1 MLKQFVLANVKPEDY
16 YEKRFP
22 EWKRQVVS
30 NVRCCFHEDG
40 KPSLAINLH
49 GGGAK
54 CHASTCAVSIGNIV
68 HFESRSKRIS
78 EKRAARILYREFIR
92 NTISLKKVAEYKDN
106 LFSDPNYILA
116 IKKQMGL
123 SLKTIRKF
131 SLGLDNESHRIT
143 IPIFNRFGMCINIRF
158 YRLPLDRTKRTEAKI
173 YNLSGYGAV
182 ELFSWRATE
191 KFRINSELYIMASE
205 KEVMLAAQNGL
216 DGVCST
222 TGEGTWERD
231 WESLI
236 AGRNVYLVMDRDEG
250 GRIAEKKLIT
260 RFATIAK
267 SVSAIRLPFR
277 ARPDHKD
284 YADWVLK
291 GKNDGSKIK
300 QYAKKKIRNANSKA
314 IEGPNINLDLF
325 TAEEERSAY
334 PTLPRFASDDI
345 IDLAQIASNVS
356 INNFRIRTQ
365 GIVAAKSTSCYTIPW
380 RFEIKIPKKPKTI
393 FSLDM
398 GRDLLWFIRN
408 TDGQILQRLQKLV
421 GHNQAEVKPIS
432 FLTATEVEVI
442 PTAVADRDVPY
453 VVQRCYY
460 FGSRIESNVPYYI
473 EAIPTSDIRTQE
485 TVGIIT
491 KCEPV
496 SKSIDKFDYSINNIA
511 DLYFFQPESQ
521 LKNDTDAIW
530 DKLVDVANQIATN
543 HSRIYNRLDLHI
555 ISLLT
560 WCSPIGFRMGGESD
574 IQRGWINSL
583 ALGDTETGKSKVAK
597 TLQRIFNCGVFVN
610 AENCTYVG
618 LVGGAIKMG
627 NGQLML
633 RWGRIPLSDKQ
644 LVVLEELSG
653 LSVDEISNMSDVRS
667 SGVARLD
674 KGGINSETNSRTRIL
689 CLSNVRS
696 QRKNLSQYLSGV
708 TAIQELI
715 GHPEDI
721 ARFDLITTLT
731 DKEVSVDVINSKRSK
746 FATIAN
752 EPVSQ
757 DSLKKLV
764 HFIWSLTP
772 DQIII
777 TEKAHEECLAQTK
790 RLSGIYHPSIPVFK
804 GGSGRYKLAR
814 IAASIA
820 CLQFSY
826 KQDRI
831 EVTEGHVR
839 CAAKLLETIYDK
851 PSFGY
856 REYSKQM
863 YDRENVKDRKLLRA
877 EFREHIPRE
886 RIPKV
891 IETLIH
897 SAKFSRDE
905 LAAIAGISV
914 FHADRLLGCMVRE
927 RALRKGEANMW
938 DITPAGKTF
947 LETLQHHHQRK

>member
-16 YEKRFP
+16 YEARFP
-22 EWKRQVVS
+22 EWKRQVVA
-30 NVRCCFHEDG
+30 NVRCCFHEDRQ
-40 KPSLAINLH
+40 PSLALNLR

-68 HFESRSKRIS
+68 HFESRKKGIS
-78 EKRAARILYREFIR
+78 EKRAARILYREFVR
-92 NTISLKKVAEYKDN
+92 KTIPLKTVAEYKDN
-106 LFSDPNYILA
+106 LFSDPSYILA

-123 SLKTIRKF
+123 SLTTIRKF

-143 IPIFNRFGMCINIRF
+143 IPVFNRFGMCVNIRF
-158 YRLPLDRTKRTEAKI
+158 YRLPLERSRKEGAKI
-173 YNLSGYGAV
+173 HSLSGYGAV
-182 ELFSWRATE
+182 ELFSWREAE
-191 KFRINSELYIMASE
+191 KFKINSDLYIMASE
-205 KEVMLAAQNGL
+205 KEVMLANQNGL
-216 DGVCST
+216 DGVAST
-222 TGEGTWERD
+222 TGEGTWESD
-231 WESLI
+231 WDSLA
-236 AGRNVYLVMDRDEG
+236 AGRNVYLVMDRDAG
-250 GRIAEKKLIT
+250 GKSAEKKLQK

-267 SVSAIRLPFR
+267 SVSLIRLPFR
-277 ARPDHKD
+277 ARRDHKD
-284 YADWVLK
+284 YADWVIK
-291 GKNDGSKIK
+291 GKNDGSNIK
-300 QYAKKKIRNANSKA
+300 QYARKKIKNEKKKIA
-314 IEGPNINLDLF
+314 EGPDINLDLF
-325 TAEEERSAY
+325 SEEDGPAY

-345 IDLAQIASNVS
+345 IDLAQIASNVELL
-356 INNFRIRTQ
+356 NKRIRTQ
-365 GIVAAKSTSCYTIPW
+365 GIVAAKSTNCYSIPW
-380 RFEIKIPKKPKTI
+380 RFEIRIPKKPKTI
-393 FSLDM
+393 FSLNM

-421 GHNQAEVKPIS
+421 GHNQAEVKPLS

-460 FGSRIESNVPYYI
+460 FGSRIESNVPYYMEI
-473 EAIPTSDIRTQE
+473 IPTSDIRTQE

-530 DKLVDVANQIATN
+530 DKLVDVASQIATN

-555 ISLLT
+555 VALLT
-560 WCSPIGFRMGGESD
+560 WCSPIGFRMGGETD
-574 IQRGWINSL
+574 VQRGWINAL

-667 SGVARLD
+667 SGIARLD

-731 DKEVSVDVINSKRSK
+731 DKEVSVNVINSSKGK

-752 EPVSQ
+752 EPIHV

-772 DQIII
+772 DQITV
-777 TEKAHEECLAQTK
+777 TEAAYEECLTQTK
-790 RLSGIYHPSIPVFK
+790 RLSAIYHPSIPVFK

-814 IAASIA
+814 IAAAIA

-831 EVTEGHVR
+831 TVTEGHVR

-863 YDRENVKDRKLLRA
+863 YDRENVKDKRLLRA
-877 EFREHIPRE
+877 EFRKHISRE
-886 RIPKV
+886 QIPKV

-905 LAAIAGISV
+905 LAAISGTNIIY
-914 FHADRLLGCMVRE
+914 ADQLIGCMVRE
-927 RALRKGEANMW
+927 RALRKGDANLW
-938 DITPAGKTF
+938 EITPAGKTF
-947 LETLQHHHQRK
+947 LETLQHHHTK

>member
-1 MLKQFVLANVKPEDY
+1 MLKQFVLENVKPEDY

-22 EWKRQVVS
+22 EWTRHVIA
-30 NVRCCFHEDG
+30 NVKCCFHEDS
-40 KPSLAINLH
+40 KPSLAVNLR
-49 GGGAK
+49 GGGAR
-54 CHASTCAVSIGNIV
+54 CHASTCGVSIGNII
-68 HFESRSKRIS
+68 HFESRRLGVS
-78 EKRAARILYREFIR
+78 EKQAAKKLYREFIR
-92 NTISLKKVAEYKDN
+92 KTISLKVVAEYIDN
-106 LFSDPNYILA
+106 LFCDTNYIVA

-131 SLGLDNESHRIT
+131 SLGLDNDTHRIT
-143 IPIFNRFGMCINIRF
+143 IPVFDRFGQCVNIRL
-158 YRLPLDRTKRTEAKI
+158 YRLPNERTRTEQAKI
-173 YNLSGYGAV
+173 YNLKGYGTV
-182 ELFSWRATE
+182 ELFSWREIE
-191 KFRINSELYIMASE
+191 KFRINSDLYIMASE
-205 KEVMLAAQNGL
+205 KEAMLANQFGH
-216 DGVCST
+216 DSICST
-222 TGEGTWERD
+222 TGEGTWEGS
-231 WESLI
+231 WNSI
-236 AGRNVYLVMDRDEG
+236 VAGRDVYLVMDRDEG
-250 GRIAEKKLIT
+250 GRLAERKLQEK
-260 RFATIAK
+260 FARVAK
-267 SVSAIRLPFR
+267 TVSVIRLPFR

-284 YADWVLK
+284 YADWVMK

-300 QYAKKKIRNANSKA
+300 QYAKLKVKNSM
-314 IEGPNINLDLF
+314 ELNDDGPNINLDLF
-325 TAEEERSAY
+325 SNGPGSSTY
-334 PTLPRFASDDI
+334 PTLPEFASSEL
-345 IDLAQIASNVS
+345 IDLSQISSNVS
-356 INNFRIRTQ
+356 LLNRRIRTQ
-365 GIVAAKSTSCYTIPW
+365 GIVAAKSSNCYSIPW
-380 RFEIKIPKKPKTI
+380 RFEIRIPKKPKTI
-393 FSLDM
+393 FTLDM

-408 TDGQILQRLQKLV
+408 TDTQILQRLQKLV
-421 GHNQAEVKPIS
+421 GSNHAEVIPIS

-442 PTAVADRDVPY
+442 PTAVADRDVSY
-453 VVQRCYY
+453 VVQRCFF
-460 FGSRIESNVPYYI
+460 FGSRIEANVPYYI

-496 SKSIDKFDYSINNIA
+496 SKSIDAFDYSPENIA
-511 DLYFFQPESQ
+511 DLFFFQPESE
-521 LKNDTDAIW
+521 LINDTDSIW
-530 DKLVDVANQIATN
+530 DKLVDVSNQIATN
-543 HSRIYNRLDLHI
+543 HSFIYNRLDLHI
-555 ISLLT
+555 VALLT
-560 WCSPIGFRMGGESD
+560 WCSPLGFRMGGESE

-667 SGVARLD
+667 SGIARLD

-708 TAIQELI
+708 SAIQELI

-731 DKEVSVDVINSKRSK
+731 DKEVSVDVINTTRPK
-746 FATIAN
+746 FAMIAN
-752 EPVSQ
+752 EPIHV
-757 DSLKKLV
+757 DSLKKLI

-772 DQIII
+772 DQIKI
-777 TEKAHEECLAQTK
+777 TQSAYEECLTQTK
-790 RLSGIYHPSIPVFK
+790 RLSAIYHPSIPIFK

-814 IAASIA
+814 IAAAIA

-826 KQDRI
+826 KQDTNFIR
-831 EVTEGHVR
+831 VTEGHVQ
-839 CAAKLLETIYDK
+839 CATRLLETIYDK

-863 YDRENVKDRKLLRA
+863 QDRENVKDKRLLRMA
-877 EFREHIPRE
+877 FREHIPRE

-891 IETLIH
+891 VEALIH
-897 SAKFSRDE
+897 AGKFSRDE
-905 LAAIAGISV
+905 LSAVAGLAITY
-914 FHADRLLGCMVRE
+914 ADKLLGTMFRE
-927 RALRKGEANMW
+927 RALRKGDANQW
-938 DITPAGKTF
+938 EITPAGKTF
-947 LETLQHHHQRK
+947 LETLIK